1 MTKRIFRSICLA
13 ALGVFLSSAV
23 LFMGVVY
30 DYFSGVQHDQLRMQT
45 QLAAQGAANE
55 GSRYFEGLE
64 VEGFRITWIGAKGE
78 VLYDSA
84 SDSAEMENHME
95 RDEIREAFAGGSGE
109 SSRYSVTLLERAI
122 YCAERLPDGTV
133 LRLSMAQNTPLT
145 LFLGIL
151 QPVCIVFAVAVL
163 LSLFLAF
170 RLSRA
175 IVKPLNELDLDQPLM
190 NQEYE
195 EIAPLLKRMSQ
206 QQRQIRKQREEL
218 RRRQSE
224 FETVTTGMAEGIVLL
239 NGNKV
244 ILSINP
250 AALRL
255 FGTDRSCEGKYILSV
270 NRSLQLQ
277 ELLQKAGD
285 GRHAEMVMELNGG
298 TYQLAASPVFSEG
311 LVSGVVL
318 LMLDVTE
325 KEKAEQLRRE
335 FTANV
340 SHELKTPLHTIS
352 GSAELMA
359 EGMVR
364 NEDIPVFSRRI
375 YAESQRMIRLVEDII
390 RLSHL
395 DEGAGDM
402 KWEEMDL
409 HALAEE
415 NINVLMPEAKK
426 RGIQV
431 DLAGETVWVR
441 GIRQLVSGIFYN
453 LIDNAIKYNH
463 REGSVRVTVEAERA
477 GASVCVADTGI
488 GIPAEHQERIF
499 ERFYRVDKARSR
511 QSGGTGL
518 GLSIAQEIMRRHD
531 GRLYLV
537 DKAEPGLTIRME
549 LPVAGPEEGGHE
561 G

>member
-499 ERFYRVDKARSR
+499 ERFYRVDKSH
-511 QSGGTGL
+511 SKEIGGTGL
-518 GLSIAQEIMRRHD
+518 GLS
-531 GRLYLV
+531 LV
-537 DKAEPGLTIRME
+537 KHAAKLHGAAIQVDSIVG
-549 LPVAGPEEGGHE
+549 EGTAIKIHFTGILQ
-561 G
+561 

>member
-298 TYQLAASPVFSEG
+298 TYQMAASPVFSEG

-499 ERFYRVDKARSR
+499 ERFYRVDKSH
-511 QSGGTGL
+511 SKEIGGTGL
-518 GLSIAQEIMRRHD
+518 GLSIVKHAAKLHGAAIQ
-531 GRLYLV
+531 V
-537 DKAEPGLTIRME
+537 DSIVG
-549 LPVAGPEEGGHE
+549 EGTAIKIHFTGILQ
-561 G
+561 

>member
-1 MTKRIFRSICLA
+1 MTKRSFRSLCLA

-499 ERFYRVDKARSR
+499 ERFYRVDKSH
-511 QSGGTGL
+511 SKEIGGTGL
-518 GLSIAQEIMRRHD
+518 GLSIVKHAAKLHGAAIQ
-531 GRLYLV
+531 V
-537 DKAEPGLTIRME
+537 DSIVG
-549 LPVAGPEEGGHE
+549 EGTAIKIHFTGILQ
-561 G
+561 

>member
-441 GIRQLVSGIFYN
+441 GIRQLVSGLFYN

-499 ERFYRVDKARSR
+499 ERFYRVDKSH
-511 QSGGTGL
+511 SKEIGGTGL
-518 GLSIAQEIMRRHD
+518 GLSIVKHAAKLHGAAIQ
-531 GRLYLV
+531 V
-537 DKAEPGLTIRME
+537 DSIVG
-549 LPVAGPEEGGHE
+549 EGTAIKIHFTGILQ
-561 G
+561 

>member
-375 YAESQRMIRLVEDII
+375 YSESQRMIRLVEDII

-499 ERFYRVDKARSR
+499 ERFYRVDKSH
-511 QSGGTGL
+511 SKEIGGTGL
-518 GLSIAQEIMRRHD
+518 GLSIVKHAAKLHGAAIQ
-531 GRLYLV
+531 V
-537 DKAEPGLTIRME
+537 DSIVG
-549 LPVAGPEEGGHE
+549 EGTAIKIHFTGILQ
-561 G
+561 

>member
-195 EIAPLLKRMSQ
+195 EIVPLLKRMSQ

-499 ERFYRVDKARSR
+499 ERFYRVDKSH
-511 QSGGTGL
+511 SKEIGGTGL
-518 GLSIAQEIMRRHD
+518 GLSIVKHAAKLHGAAIQ
-531 GRLYLV
+531 V
-537 DKAEPGLTIRME
+537 DSIVG
-549 LPVAGPEEGGHE
+549 EGTAIKIHFTGILQ
-561 G
+561 

>member
-1 MTKRIFRSICLA
+1 M
-13 ALGVFLSSAV
+13 
-23 LFMGVVY
+23 
-30 DYFSGVQHDQLRMQT
+30 
-45 QLAAQGAANE
+45 
-55 GSRYFEGLE
+55 
-64 VEGFRITWIGAKGE
+64 
-78 VLYDSA
+78 
-84 SDSAEMENHME
+84 
-95 RDEIREAFAGGSGE
+95 
-109 SSRYSVTLLERAI
+109 LERAI

-325 KEKAEQLRRE
+325 KEKAEQLRRNSPPMCP
-335 FTANV
+335 T
-340 SHELKTPLHTIS
+340 S
-352 GSAELMA
+352 
-359 EGMVR
+359 
-364 NEDIPVFSRRI
+364 
-375 YAESQRMIRLVEDII
+375 
-390 RLSHL
+390 
-395 DEGAGDM
+395 
-402 KWEEMDL
+402 
-409 HALAEE
+409 
-415 NINVLMPEAKK
+415 
-426 RGIQV
+426 
-431 DLAGETVWVR
+431 
-441 GIRQLVSGIFYN
+441 
-453 LIDNAIKYNH
+453 
-463 REGSVRVTVEAERA
+463 
-477 GASVCVADTGI
+477 
-488 GIPAEHQERIF
+488 
-499 ERFYRVDKARSR
+499 
-511 QSGGTGL
+511 
-518 GLSIAQEIMRRHD
+518 
-531 GRLYLV
+531 
-537 DKAEPGLTIRME
+537 
-549 LPVAGPEEGGHE
+549 
-561 G
+561 

>member
-170 RLSRA
+170 QLSRA

-499 ERFYRVDKARSR
+499 ERFYRVDKSH
-511 QSGGTGL
+511 SKEIGGTGL
-518 GLSIAQEIMRRHD
+518 GLSIVKHAAKLHGAAIQ
-531 GRLYLV
+531 V
-537 DKAEPGLTIRME
+537 DSIVG
-549 LPVAGPEEGGHE
+549 EGTAIKIHFTGILQ
-561 G
+561 

>member
-431 DLAGETVWVR
+431 DLAGETVWQR

-499 ERFYRVDKARSR
+499 ERFYRVDKSH
-511 QSGGTGL
+511 SKEIGGTGL
-518 GLSIAQEIMRRHD
+518 GLSIVKHAAKLHGAAIQ
-531 GRLYLV
+531 V
-537 DKAEPGLTIRME
+537 DSIVG
-549 LPVAGPEEGGHE
+549 EGTAIKIHFTGILQ
-561 G
+561 

>member
-298 TYQLAASPVFSEG
+298 TYQLAASPVFSVG

-426 RGIQV
+426 RGIQE

-499 ERFYRVDKARSR
+499 ERFYRVDKSH
-511 QSGGTGL
+511 SKEIGGTGL
-518 GLSIAQEIMRRHD
+518 GLSIVKHAAKLHGAAIQ
-531 GRLYLV
+531 V
-537 DKAEPGLTIRME
+537 DSIVG
-549 LPVAGPEEGGHE
+549 EGTAIKIHFTGILQ
-561 G
+561 

>member
-499 ERFYRVDKARSR
+499 ERFYRVDKSH
-511 QSGGTGL
+511 SKEIGGTGL
-518 GLSIAQEIMRRHD
+518 GLPIVKHAAKLHGAAIQVDSIV
-531 GRLYLV
+531 G
-537 DKAEPGLTIRME
+537 
-549 LPVAGPEEGGHE
+549 EGTAIKIHFTGILQ
-561 G
+561 

>member
-325 KEKAEQLRRE
+325 KEKAEQIRRE

-499 ERFYRVDKARSR
+499 ERFYRVDKSH
-511 QSGGTGL
+511 SKEIGGTGL
-518 GLSIAQEIMRRHD
+518 GLSIVKHAAKLHGAAIQ
-531 GRLYLV
+531 V
-537 DKAEPGLTIRME
+537 DSIVG
-549 LPVAGPEEGGHE
+549 EGTAIKIHFTGILQ
-561 G
+561 

>member
-1 MTKRIFRSICLA
+1 M
-13 ALGVFLSSAV
+13 
-23 LFMGVVY
+23 
-30 DYFSGVQHDQLRMQT
+30 
-45 QLAAQGAANE
+45 
-55 GSRYFEGLE
+55 
-64 VEGFRITWIGAKGE
+64 
-78 VLYDSA
+78 
-84 SDSAEMENHME
+84 
-95 RDEIREAFAGGSGE
+95 
-109 SSRYSVTLLERAI
+109 LERAI

-499 ERFYRVDKARSR
+499 ERFYRVDKSH
-511 QSGGTGL
+511 SKEIGGTGL
-518 GLSIAQEIMRRHD
+518 GLSIVKHAAKLHGAAIQ
-531 GRLYLV
+531 V
-537 DKAEPGLTIRME
+537 DSIVG
-549 LPVAGPEEGGHE
+549 EGTAIKIHFTGILQ
-561 G
+561 